1 MGLFDTE
8 TEAAVAYD
16 CAAVQEKGLDA
27 LTNFDISE
35 YSEILAKH
43 YQNEDVVQTGS
54 KRKYARIDPK
64 VSERNF
70 RAELA
75 ASKELGELSSRD
87 MKPGRAIE
95 RDPSA
100 NALETVRRVFDAEIR
115 ARPTA
120 RDDESALHDDRRA
133 TDAIR
138 ELRRIVRRRRRRSK
152 RVENDSTTRIDAGD
166 VQPLHASHRVASLTI
181 KSHV

>member
-120 RDDESALHDDRRA
+120 RDDESAFHDDRRA

-138 ELRRIVRRRRRRSK
+138 ELRRIVEEAQTALETGRERLDDANRRR
-152 RVENDSTTRIDAGD
+152 
-166 VQPLHASHRVASLTI
+166 
-181 KSHV
+181 